1 MRLKLNPKATVI
13 VAMLYQARHKNKRR
27 DSLIWNDVSCMS
39 KVTLPQ
45 DTKPR
50 KAVALMRERLIELIR
65 TFCKREDVLL
75 FNRKVLDKFADYL
88 FEDGWIRPTCKVGD
102 VVYVVD
108 KGLDVWWKGEVS
120 SVGYVDL
127 NNIQIGVIYDDGEV
141 AICDADI
148 VFLTKEEA
156 EAALK
161 GGAE

>member
-1 MRLKLNPKATVI
+1 
-13 VAMLYQARHKNKRR
+13 
-27 DSLIWNDVSCMS
+27 
-39 KVTLPQ
+39 
-45 DTKPR
+45 
-50 KAVALMRERLIELIR
+50 MRERLIELVE
-65 TFCKREDVLL
+65 KA
-75 FNRKVLDKFADYL
+75 RKTAIAKGANSDIERNMLFADFL
-88 FEDGWIRPTCKVGD
+88 LENGVIVPPCKVGD
-102 VVYVVD
+102 TVYVVD

-161 GGAE
+161 GGEE